1 MKSRFIEKHQP
12 RYPVGQQ
19 CRVLDVSR
27 SGYYAWRERR
37 QRKKKQEETYRALIE
52 HIRRIHKKSRRT
64 YGSPRVHAELRAEGV
79 VCNHKRVARVMRLE
93 GIQGRRKRRKV
104 LTTDSRHAYPVAPNL
119 LKREFTAE
127 AANEKWVADIT
138 YIPTR
143 EGWLYL
149 AAVLDLYSRKIVG
162 WSMSH
167 QITADLVEDAL
178 RMALYERQ
186 PDPGLLHHSDRGS
199 QYASEQIHRIM
210 VANHIEV
217 SMSRTGNCYDNAV
230 IESFFSTLKCEWV
243 HHQNYKT
250 RMEASRDIFEYI
262 AGFYNTVR
270 RHSALGYLSPN
281 QFEAD
286 HQNSP

>member
-1 MKSRFIEKHQP
+1 MKYRFIEKHQLQ
-12 RYPVGQQ
+12 YPVSQQ
-19 CRVLDVSR
+19 CSALAVSR
-27 SGYYAWRERR
+27 SGYYAWRDR
-37 QRKKKQEETYRALIE
+37 QRKRKQEDVQRALIE
-52 HIRRIHKKSRRT
+52 HIHRIYKKSRQT

-79 VCNHKRVARVMRLE
+79 VCNHKRVARLMRLE

-104 LTTDSRHAYPVAPNL
+104 LTTDSKHAFPVAPNL
-119 LKREFTAE
+119 LNREFEAE
-127 AANEKWVADIT
+127 GSNEKWVADIT

-162 WSMSH
+162 WAMSPRV
-167 QITADLVEDAL
+167 TADLVEDAL

-186 PDPGLLHHSDRGS
+186 PDRGLLHHSDRGS
-199 QYASEQIHRIM
+199 QYASDQIRRIL
-210 VANHIEV
+210 VANHIEI

-230 IESFFSTLKCEWV
+230 MESFFGTLKCEWV
-243 HHQNYKT
+243 HHQDYKT

-281 QFEAD
+281 DFEAA
-286 HQNSP
+286 QLNSP